1 MAELIAR
8 REAAVGWIIF
18 SNPAKFNAM
27 TYDMWQALPRLLA
40 DFERDDAVRV
50 IVLAGDGEKAFVSGA
65 DISQLERNQAT
76 AEARARYAGIVEAAY
91 RAPTVCAK
99 PTIAKIR
106 GMCIGGGLGL
116 AAACDLRFASDDA
129 SFRMPAARL
138 GIGHNFVGIQRFVD
152 LLGVAGT
159 ADILFSARKF
169 DAAEALRMG
178 FVNRVLRSADLDA
191 EVAAYCKVVAE
202 NAPLTIA
209 AAKRAIIEARLDGEK
224 RDIEG
229 LQKMI
234 EACDTSEDYREGRAA
249 FAARR
254 APRFVGR

>member
-8 REAAVGWIIF
+8 REGAVGWIIF

-27 TYDMWQALPRLLA
+27 TYDMWQALPQLLA
-40 DFERDDAVRV
+40 DFERDEAVRA

-65 DISQLERNQAT
+65 DISQLEENQAT
-76 AEARARYAGIVEAAY
+76 AEARARYASVVEAAY

-106 GMCIGGGLGL
+106 GLCIGGGLGL

-129 SFRMPAARL
+129 AFRMPAARL
-138 GIGHNFVGIQRFVD
+138 GIGHNFVGIRRLVD
-152 LLGVAGT
+152 LIGVAST
-159 ADILFSARKF
+159 ADIFFSARKF

-178 FVNRVLRSADLDA
+178 FVNRVLRTGELDA
-191 EVAAYCKVVAE
+191 EVAAYCKVVTE

-209 AAKRAIIEARLDGEK
+209 AAKRAIIEAKLDGST

-229 LQKMI
+229 LLKMI
-234 EACDTSEDYREGRAA
+234 EACNTSEDYREGRAA

-254 APRFVGR
+254 APRFAGR